1 MTISRCVRFRLGWLR
16 DALRVAAAMAV
27 CATGA
32 LAGPAFQIVSE
43 DDSAGVR
50 SLAVRIENRVAE
62 SDLRQWA
69 KTLRASRADGKA
81 PAKIAFYLPSMKLA
95 QAPWA
100 EIRFDAETKVSING
114 LRFDEVQSFSADV
127 ASDHRAVIGHW
138 LTSPPALP
146 GKLTILRE
154 KSGRL
159 IAEWHLRNG
168 QKTVDELREGRSQR
182 GRRYEITDADG
193 GYYLML
199 GSGDLELGQNGAAI
213 AVAERLIPAVT
224 AKTVKG
230 PALGAS
236 DTKTA
241 SDMKTAG
248 ASTLAGGGA
257 PVANAELSA
266 TVKAQP
272 GDATPAS
279 VIPRTSKKPIRD
291 AAAKPRG
298 QAVKAHAPMPQSFSD
313 AISGTFAR

>member
-1 MTISRCVRFRLGWLR
+1 MTISRFVCFGLGWWHG
-16 DALRVAAAMAV
+16 ALRVAAATAV
-27 CATGA
+27 CASGA
-32 LAGPAFQIVSE
+32 LAVPAFQIVSE

-69 KTLRASRADGKA
+69 KTLRATRAEGKA
-81 PAKIAFYLPSMKLA
+81 PAKIAFYLPSMKLG

-114 LRFDEVQSFSADV
+114 LRFDEVQSFGAEV

-168 QKTVDELREGRSQR
+168 QKTVDELRESRSQR
-182 GRRYEITDADG
+182 GRRYEIADADG
-193 GYYLML
+193 GYYLAL
-199 GSGDLELGQNGAAI
+199 GSGDLELGQNGAVI
-213 AVAERLIPAVT
+213 AVAERFIPAVT

-241 SDMKTAG
+241 G
-248 ASTLAGGGA
+248 AAPLAGGGGP
-257 PVANAELSA
+257 PVANAELPA
-266 TVKAQP
+266 TVTAAP

-279 VIPRTSKKPIRD
+279 VIPRTSRKPIRD
-291 AAAKPRG
+291 AAAKLRG
-298 QAVKAHAPMPQSFSD
+298 PPPKPHAPMPQSFSD